1 MVWLDGLG
9 LYFLVWE
16 KMKSCSLKDYS
27 FPQASPQLSHRY
39 FHRYHQSIPIGSPRS
54 IPTDTLTSIPKK
66 LLYWYSHKYSE
77 R

>member
-27 FPQASPQLSHRY
+27 FPQASHSFPTGIL
-39 FHRYHQSIPIGSPRS
+39 IGILTG
-54 IPTDTLTSIPKK
+54 IPTSTLTGIIRVFP
-66 LLYWYSHKYSE
+66 YVFP
-77 R
+77 